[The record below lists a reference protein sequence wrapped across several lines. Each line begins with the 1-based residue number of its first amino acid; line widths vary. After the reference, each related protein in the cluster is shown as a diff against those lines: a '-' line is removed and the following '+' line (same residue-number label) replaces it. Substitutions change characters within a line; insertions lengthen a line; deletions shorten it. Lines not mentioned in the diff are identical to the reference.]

1 MRRYFEK
8 NETVFYTKENK
19 PYYVKEINVDQK
31 TLTAVNAEGNVV
43 VDNLWYFNHGS
54 VTAETVINMTKF
66 RETAKPFKKASEEDA
81 GYDVWLDIPKDYVNE
96 DDVKVWKPDGT
107 LKLFL
112 ERGKTYLL
120 PTGIGVA
127 VPSKF
132 WCDFKHER
140 GSTGSIGLNI
150 QSGVV
155 DSGYRGEVFLVV
167 TPLHQSVIITTEVD
181 KTENVGGVYLYPYS
195 KAISQM
201 ILQKNYSAT
210 TLVLDK
216 EEFDAIPSERGSK
229 ALGSTN

>member
-8 NETVFYTKENK
+8 NETVFYTKDNK

-31 TLTAVNAEGNVV
+31 TLTAVNAEGDVV

-54 VTAETVINMTKF
+54 ITAETVINMTKF

-81 GYDVWLDIPKDYVNE
+81 GYDVWLDIPKDYVDENGFQ
-96 DDVKVWKPDGT
+96 VWRNGT

-140 GSTGSIGLNI
+140 GSTGKIGLNI

-167 TPLHQSVIITTEVD
+167 TPLHKNIIITNDTNEVEEFSD
-181 KTENVGGVYLYPYS
+181 TYYYPYS

>member
-31 TLTAVNAEGNVV
+31 TLTAVDAEGNVV

-81 GYDVWLDIPKDYVNE
+81 GYDVWLDIPLDYV
-96 DDVKVWKPDGT
+96 DDNGYNVWTPNGAIR
-107 LKLFL
+107 LFL

-127 VPSKF
+127 VHTKF

-140 GSTGSIGLNI
+140 GSTGKIGLNI

-167 TPLHQSVIITTEVD
+167 TPLHKNVMITNEVD
-181 KTENVGGVYLYPYS
+181 EVKELSDTYLYPYS

>member
-31 TLTAVNAEGNVV
+31 TLTAVDAEGNVV

-81 GYDVWLDIPKDYVNE
+81 GYDVWLDIPKDYKDEYGKNVWDE
-96 DDVKVWKPDGT
+96 DGHLMLT
-107 LKLFL
+107 LKK
-112 ERGKTYLL
+112 GHTYLL

-140 GSTGSIGLNI
+140 GSTGKIGLNI

-167 TPLHQSVIITTEVD
+167 TPLHKEVNITTHTD
-181 KTENVGGVYLYPYS
+181 KCEEFGNSYFYPYS

>member
-31 TLTAVNAEGNVV
+31 TLTAVDAEGNVV

-81 GYDVWLDIPKDYVNE
+81 GYDVWLDIPLDYV
-96 DDVKVWKPDGT
+96 DDNGYNVWTPNGAIR
-107 LKLFL
+107 LFL

-127 VPSKF
+127 VPTKF

-140 GSTGSIGLNI
+140 GSTGKIGLNI

-167 TPLHQSVIITTEVD
+167 TPLHKNVMITNEVD
-181 KTENVGGVYLYPYS
+181 EVKELSDTYLYPYS

>member
-8 NETVFYTKENK
+8 NETIFYTKENK

-31 TLTAVNAEGNVV
+31 TLTAVDAKGNVV

-66 RETAKPFKKASEEDA
+66 RETAKPFKKAREEDA
-81 GYDVWLDIPKDYVNE
+81 GYDVWLDIPKDYVSENG
-96 DDVKVWKPDGT
+96 VKVWKEDGT

-112 ERGKTYLL
+112 YRNHTYLL

-140 GSTGSIGLNI
+140 GSTGKLGLNI

-167 TPLHQSVIITTEVD
+167 TPLDNNIIITNEV
-181 KTENVGGVYLYPYS
+181 EEVQEINGGYLYPYS

-210 TLVLDK
+210 TLVVDK
-216 EEFDAIPSERGSK
+216 EEFDAIPSERGDK

>member
-31 TLTAVNAEGNVV
+31 TLTAVDAEGNVV

-81 GYDVWLDIPKDYVNE
+81 GYDVWLDIPKDYVSENG
-96 DDVKVWKPDGT
+96 VKVWKEDGT

-112 ERGKTYLL
+112 YRNHTYLL

-140 GSTGSIGLNI
+140 GSTGKLGLNI

-167 TPLHQSVIITTEVD
+167 TPLDNNIIITNEVD
-181 KTENVGGVYLYPYS
+181 EVQEINGGYLYPYS